1 AAPDFAGLATQLQQ
15 MVTQD
20 GVNFIAFH
28 GAPEHGLGLV
38 SALVSQGLDDLPM
51 VGIHGLAGASIFTEG
66 PPEAAELLAGV
77 HSFLSPL
84 SDCEMCATIREFVAG
99 TEWEDAAVE
108 LNFADGWH
116 EVLIAAEAME
126 RAAAESGELTWE

>member
-1 AAPDFAGLATQLQQ
+1 MQK
-15 MVTQD
+15 
-20 GVNFIAFH
+20 
-28 GAPEHGLGLV
+28 LV
-38 SALVSQGLDDLPM
+38 
-51 VGIHGLAGASIFTEG
+51 
-66 PPEAAELLAGV
+66 AGV

-126 RAAAESGELTWE
+126 RAAAESGELTWESMNAALVSGPFDTGGLTCDPDWSISNHSPCAAVFRWQDDHMEPVQPFSAYESVIDGEYGLASS